1 MKNVNYSTA
10 YAEVIEVLRYIPIED
25 YHKIPKKFIT
35 FMEENCDENNT
46 FIYNLALPFHKQELS
61 AEAKNI
67 LATIY
72 RLFWANENE
81 KIRFNKI
88 DNQLIIQKNQEMNV
102 KYNPDNIFKKRN
114 SLPEDIDRNHLE
126 ENNQLIPY
134 KKESWIQ
141 KLFKK
146 IKDAFKK

>member
-1 MKNVNYSTA
+1 
-10 YAEVIEVLRYIPIED
+10 
-25 YHKIPKKFIT
+25 
-35 FMEENCDENNT
+35 MEENCDENST

-114 SLPEDIDRNHLE
+114 SLSEDIDENHLE